1 MRGAVCCPQPRA
13 CDIGAAILEA
23 GGNAF
28 DAAVGAAFAQMIDD
42 PFMCG
47 LGGMGSA
54 QVYAPHKGV
63 HEMIEFHSR
72 AGSKVRPDMWAESS
86 KGHAEIGR
94 TVILENF
101 ASEIGY
107 QSIMIPGAVA
117 GFAELHER
125 HGTLPWSEVL
135 APVVAMAR
143 EGLLVM
149 PYFVEFLTRKVEPG
163 IATGRQRIE
172 ATQACKEIYLKH
184 DGSLWETGD
193 VVLIVDHAATL
204 QRIAEEGGGE
214 FYRGDLG
221 REIAADLE
229 ANGSF
234 ITRDDLAAYR
244 PRIKAPLISS
254 YRGLRVASN
263 PPPGSGAVL
272 IEALNVLENFDLRG
286 MRHTGV
292 DHLDLLARTMSLV
305 HADRIAF
312 LGDPEFAEIPTEK
325 LIDKAHAAQI
335 AERIRGEVPAAPK
348 QPVSCTTHL
357 SVCDEEGNVA
367 SITHTLGTA
376 SGVVTP
382 GLGFIYNNSM
392 KLFDV
397 QPGRPN
403 SMAPGKAR
411 IAGMVPTIV
420 FRDGTPLLV
429 VGALGGTVMISGV
442 LQTILNVVDFDMTA
456 TDAVLAP
463 RIHCEGGRVFAEAR
477 LQQSTCDSLAARGH
491 QVLRRPYSL
500 DSIQSRVFAIQIGV
514 GEIGD
519 GQIGDGAWRA
529 APDLRAGGGGLAYA
543 GDPRGPGAGVSDGP
557 AR

>member
-13 CDIGAAILEA
+13 CDIGAEILEA

-28 DAAVGAAFAQMIDD
+28 DAAVGAAFAQMVDD

-54 QVYAPHKGV
+54 QVYAPRKGR

-72 AGSKVRPDMWAESS
+72 AGSKVRPDMWAGSA

-94 TVILENF
+94 TVIMDNF

-117 GFAELHER
+117 GLAELHQR
-125 HGTLPWSEVL
+125 HGTLPWDEVL
-135 APVVAMAR
+135 APVVEMAR
-143 EGLLVM
+143 EGMLVM

-172 ATQACKEIYLKH
+172 ATTACREIYLKP
-184 DGSLWETGD
+184 DGNLWETGD
-193 VVLIVDHAATL
+193 VVAIDDHAATL
-204 QRIAEEGGGE
+204 QRIAEAGAAD
-214 FYRGDLG
+214 FYSGDLG
-221 REIAADLE
+221 REIADDLE
-229 ANGSF
+229 ANGAF
-234 ITRDDLAAYR
+234 ITRDDLAAFR
-244 PRIKAPLISS
+244 PRIGAPVIGS
-254 YRGLRVASN
+254 YRGLKVASN
-263 PPPGSGAVL
+263 PPPGSGVIL

-286 MRHTGV
+286 LRHGSV
-292 DHLDLLARTMSLV
+292 DYLDVLARALSWV
-305 HADRIAF
+305 HADRIAL
-312 LGDPEFAEIPTEK
+312 LGDPEFADIPAER
-325 LIDKAHAAQI
+325 LISKEHAAQI
-335 AERIRGEVPAAPK
+335 AERIRSEVPVAPA

-357 SVCDEEGNVA
+357 SVLDEEGNVA

-392 KLFDV
+392 KLFDA

-403 SMAPGKAR
+403 SIAPGKAR

-420 FRDGTPLLV
+420 FRDGAPLLV

-442 LQTILNVVDFDMTA
+442 LQTILNTVDFGMSA

-477 LQQSTCDSLAARGH
+477 LQQSVCDSLAARGH
-491 QVLRRPYSL
+491 QVVRRPYSL
-500 DSIQSRVFAIQIGV
+500 DSIQSRVFAIHA
-514 GEIGD
+514 EA
-519 GQIGDGAWRA
+519 GAWRS

-543 GDPRGPGAGVSDGP
+543 GDPGVRHQNP
-557 AR
+557 ARSPFN